1 MRSGA
6 IENWLVILDWTDV
19 GLTEIPTKKLKTMV
33 SQLQRNFKGRLYK
46 LFAINVSIVLRT
58 VWFMVK
64 AMTDKFTQ
72 KKMILHG
79 SDFEKDLINHIDK
92 SNLEKKFGGE
102 LDNKDSDYYPP
113 QFD

>member
-64 AMTDKFTQ
+64 SMTDKFTQ

-92 SNLEKKFGGE
+92 NNLEKSLE
-102 LDNKDSDYYPP
+102 EN
-113 QFD
+113 